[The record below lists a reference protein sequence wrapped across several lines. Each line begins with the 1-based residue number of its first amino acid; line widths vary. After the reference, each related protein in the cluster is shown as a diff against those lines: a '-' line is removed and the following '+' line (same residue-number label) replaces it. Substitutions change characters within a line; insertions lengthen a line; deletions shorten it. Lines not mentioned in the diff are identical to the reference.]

1 MKKIVGLGLI
11 LFSSITLGACGNN
24 DSNSDVPKKTTFNT
38 STMVTLE
45 SSNSMDSSTEE
56 KSTSDTTFEDDSSKI
71 VIKNTEELSSQ
82 YDPNK
87 KILAIEIQY
96 TNKSDKAQ
104 SPWMAFA
111 TSIKPIQETD
121 KTEELLNGAN
131 GLFPQDYKPDL
142 VKMGDTDVKPD
153 ATVDAVVGVE
163 IIYPGSPIIMKDF
176 MDNGSFEKTIPTN

>member
-1 MKKIVGLGLI
+1 MSSTCLYILRASSILLIISTLI
-11 LFSSITLGACGNN
+11 LLLLIVYI
-24 DSNSDVPKKTTFNT
+24 NSP
-38 STMVTLE
+38 
-45 SSNSMDSSTEE
+45 
-56 KSTSDTTFEDDSSKI
+56 TSDTTFEDDSSKI

>member
-24 DSNSDVPKKTTFNT
+24 DSNSDVPKKTTTNT

-87 KILAIEIQY
+87 KILAI
-96 TNKSDKAQ
+96 
-104 SPWMAFA
+104 
-111 TSIKPIQETD
+111 SIKPIQETD

>member
-11 LFSSITLGACGNN
+11 LFSGIVLGACGNN
-24 DSNSDVPKKTTFNT
+24 DSNSDVPKESTTNT

-45 SSNSMDSSTEE
+45 SSSSSKSTEE
-56 KSTSDTTFEDDSSKI
+56 KSASDTTFEDDSSKI

-82 YDPNK
+82 YDSNK
-87 KILAIEIQY
+87 KILAIEVQY

-121 KTEELLNGAN
+121 KTEEILNGAN

-142 VKMGDTDVKPD
+142 VKMGDTDVKAG
-153 ATVDAVVGVE
+153 ATVDAVVGLE
-163 IIYPGSPIIMKDF
+163 INNPGSPIIMKDF
-176 MDNGSFEKTIPTN
+176 MDNGSFEKNIPTT